1 MKKKSPLDWQSLGAS
16 TRALH
21 SGIHRS
27 EQRENS
33 LALFL
38 TSSYIFESA
47 EQARAVFADEE
58 EGNIYSRFTNPTVAA
73 FEEKIADLE
82 GGEKAVATASGMAAI
97 ATVFLS
103 LLSSGD
109 HLVISRSV
117 FGSTTNMANTLLARM
132 GVSVT
137 RVPLSDLE
145 AWKKA
150 IRKETRLFFAETPA
164 NPTLELVD
172 IQALAQL
179 AAEHGILL
187 VLDNVFCTP
196 CLQLPLALGA
206 HMTVH
211 SATKYLDG
219 HGRVLGGA
227 VVGQRELLMK
237 HIFPF
242 LRNAGPT
249 LSPFNAWV
257 LCKGLETLP
266 LRMEKHCDNAEKV
279 AQGLASHPKL
289 QGRVRYPGLPNYSQR
304 AIADK
309 QMRRY
314 GGIVCLELEN
324 RQQAH
329 RFIDS
334 LRLATITAN
343 LGDTRTLVTHP
354 ATTTHGKLPPQDRID
369 AGITE
374 GLVRLSIGLENFE
387 DILADLLEAVELAL
401 NLE

>member
-1 MKKKSPLDWQSLGAS
+1 MKKTDTTDNRHWGPA

-21 SGIHRS
+21 SGVWRS

-47 EQARAVFADEE
+47 DQARAVFAEE
-58 EGNIYSRFTNPTVAA
+58 EGGNIYSRFTNPTVAA
-73 FEEKIADLE
+73 FEEKMAALE
-82 GGEKAVATASGMAAI
+82 GGGKAIATASGMAAI

-103 LLSSGD
+103 LLSAGD
-109 HLVISRSV
+109 HLVLSRSV
-117 FGSTTNMANTLLARM
+117 FGSTTNLANSVLARM
-132 GVSVT
+132 GVGVS
-137 RVPLSDLE
+137 RVALSDLD
-145 AWKKA
+145 AWKRA

-172 IQALAQL
+172 IAALAQL
-179 AAEHGILL
+179 ANEHGILL

-219 HGRVLGGA
+219 QGRVLGGA
-227 VVGQRELLMK
+227 IVGQRELLMK
-237 HIFPF
+237 QVFPF
-242 LRNAGPT
+242 LRNAGPS

-257 LCKGLETLP
+257 LCKGLETLS

-279 AQGLASHPKL
+279 AHALALHPL
-289 QGRVRYPGLPNYSQR
+289 LTGRVRYPGLSSHPQHELAQR
-304 AIADK
+304 
-309 QMRRY
+309 QMRRF
-314 GGIVCLELEN
+314 GGILCLELET
-324 RQQAH
+324 REQAY
-329 RFIDS
+329 RLIDG

-354 ATTTHGKLPPQDRID
+354 ATTTHGKLAPQDRIQ
-369 AGITE
+369 AGVTD
-374 GLVRLSIGLENFE
+374 GLVRFSIGLEDVE
-387 DILADLLEAVELAL
+387 DILDDINQAL
-401 NLE
+401 QQV